1 MPFVNVHILC
11 LSFTG
16 IKELIKY
23 KIIISNLYFSPM
35 NEAEKQ
41 NKSFCA
47 IQCPTSREIVVQE
60 RPLDKHTKKFSF
72 DRAFDGK
79 SKQVLVWKIIF
90 YSMTWTVN
98 HPYISNL
105 NDWYFYIFY
114 TLLQF
119 LYQCTL
125 TTKKEWKKFTECCS
139 RISCVSH
146 DSSTPMQHQNLVIHL
161 QEKNFWK
168 RIQ

>member
-1 MPFVNVHILC
+1 MLQLPFVNVHILC

-79 SKQVLVWKIIF
+79 SKQVLV
-90 YSMTWTVN
+90 
-98 HPYISNL
+98 
-105 NDWYFYIFY
+105 
-114 TLLQF
+114 
-119 LYQCTL
+119 
-125 TTKKEWKKFTECCS
+125 
-139 RISCVSH
+139 
-146 DSSTPMQHQNLVIHL
+146 
-161 QEKNFWK
+161 
-168 RIQ
+168 